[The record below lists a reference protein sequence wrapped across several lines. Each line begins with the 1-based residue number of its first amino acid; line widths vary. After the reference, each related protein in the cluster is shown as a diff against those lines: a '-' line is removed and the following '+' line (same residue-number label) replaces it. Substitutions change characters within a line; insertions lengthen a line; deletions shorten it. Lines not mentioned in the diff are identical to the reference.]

1 MKALIH
7 IGIPKSGT
15 SSIQAFLAL
24 NRDALA
30 AQGVLYARFNPTHG
44 SQFELPVTA
53 LEACGDTVGPELER
67 RRLGFASRADQSTY
81 VARYRDFLD
90 RRLQTAIQPLFIA
103 SSEHI
108 HAWIDTPERIAALDA
123 FLRQRFT
130 EVQYLVYLRP
140 QDELIASSYSE
151 AVRRGASYDFQTHL
165 TKYNRLNHWQ
175 RLKPWRAV
183 VGRSRLSVR
192 LTCRDALAGGA
203 LVADF
208 CTAAGIELAGL
219 RIPKRAN
226 TALSQGELALRRYL
240 NRQLPVLGRDGRLH
254 PLYRLALLTLRPVA
268 ALRSDKLQLSP
279 AERAAILA
287 EHQFGNEKI
296 RRRFFADRARLF

>member
-24 NRDALA
+24 NRGALA
-30 AQGVLYARFNPTHG
+30 AQGMLYARFNPIHG

-67 RRLGFASRADQSTY
+67 RRLGFASRADQSAY
-81 VARYRDFLD
+81 VGRYRDFLD
-90 RRLQTAIQPLFIA
+90 RRLQTATQSLFIA

-108 HAWIDTPERIAALDA
+108 HAWLDTAERVAALDA
-123 FLRQRFT
+123 FLRQRFA

-165 TKYNRLNHWQ
+165 TKYNRLNHWA

-183 VGRSRLSVR
+183 VGRGRLHVR
-192 LTCRDALAGGA
+192 LTCRDALMGGT
-203 LVADF
+203 LLTDF
-208 CTAAGIELAGL
+208 CAVAGIDATGL
-219 RIPKRAN
+219 RQPRRVNAS
-226 TALSQGELALRRYL
+226 LSKGEIALRRVL
-240 NRQLPVLGRDGRLH
+240 NRHLPVLGGDGRLH
-254 PLYRLALLTLRPVA
+254 PLYRLALVGLRPLA
-268 ALRSDKLQLSP
+268 ALKPGKLRLSP
-279 AERAAILA
+279 MERAAILA
-287 EHQFGNEKI
+287 EYQVGNEKL
-296 RRRFFADRARLF
+296 RKRFFADRDALF